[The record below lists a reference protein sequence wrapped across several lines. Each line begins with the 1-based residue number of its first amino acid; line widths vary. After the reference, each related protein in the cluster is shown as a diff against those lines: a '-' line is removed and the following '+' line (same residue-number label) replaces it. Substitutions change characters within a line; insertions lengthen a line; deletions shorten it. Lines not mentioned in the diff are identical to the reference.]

1 MTSVPSTSSG
11 PPSQPEAAGSLSS
24 LAPGLAEELASVL
37 RRVPDKG
44 WALVLLAAWVL
55 LFHFLGNSTF
65 GYIDTPSLF
74 DWLNYSYSK
83 SQDDEMGRYVPF
95 IVLVLLWRNRDDL
108 AAVATRPW
116 LGGAVVVAFALLLHV
131 LGYMIQQTRLSVIG
145 FYLGIYGLVGAVWGW
160 RMMKATFFPFF
171 LFGFCLP
178 VGTMADS
185 LTLPLRMIATTVTA
199 GLSRTVFGIA
209 LVQRGTLIFDAEES
223 YRYEVAAACGGLRSL
238 TATLALA
245 SIYAFITFRGN
256 GRRLLMIASA
266 FPLAVAG
273 NILRLTT
280 IIVAAEV
287 FGQETGNWV
296 HDNTYF
302 SLLPYVPAFLGLG
315 AIGSWLREPDPIRP
329 AAPSTSDP
337 AARPDSGAP
346 TPATP

>member
-1 MTSVPSTSSG
+1 MTSLSTPTSTPASLPPG
-11 PPSQPEAAGSLSS
+11 P
-24 LAPGLAEELASVL
+24 AEELAVVL
-37 RRVPDKG
+37 RQVPDKFL
-44 WALVLLAAWVL
+44 ALTLLAAWVL
-55 LFHFLGNSTF
+55 LFHLLGNSTF
-65 GYIDTPSLF
+65 GYVDTPSLF

-95 IVLVLLWRNRDDL
+95 LVLGLLWWKRDELL
-108 AAVATRPW
+108 ATPKRPW
-116 LGGAVVVAFALLLHV
+116 MGGTAVLAFALLLHV
-131 LGYMIQQTRLSVIG
+131 LGYMIQQTRLSVVA

-160 RMMKATFFPFF
+160 RLMKATFFPFF

-185 LTLPLRMIATTVTA
+185 LTLPLRMVATSVTA
-199 GLSRTVFGIA
+199 GISRTVFGIP
-209 LVQRGTLIFDAEES
+209 LIQRGTLIFDS
-223 YRYEVAAACGGLRSL
+223 QGTFQYEVAAACGGLRSL

-266 FPLAVAG
+266 FPLAIAG
-273 NILRLTT
+273 NILRLMT

-287 FGQETGNWV
+287 FGQEAGNWV

-315 AIGSWLREPDPIRP
+315 AIGSWLREPNPDTGSGTGTGSHP
-329 AAPSTSDP
+329 ADGSPPAPL
-337 AARPDSGAP
+337 
-346 TPATP
+346 PATP